1 MKKDL
6 IITGLIFALL
16 ISIGMQIKSN
26 YKNTKLEKELQDTI
40 NVVYYAKD
48 KLDLAYEMIDLL
60 NKEQIVMQKQ
70 IDEMK
75 EFKRL
80 TKELR

>member
-6 IITGLIFALL
+6 TIVVLIFALL

-40 NVVYYAKD
+40 NVVYYVKD
-48 KLDLAYEMIDLL
+48 KLDIAYETIDSL
-60 NKEQIVMQKQ
+60 NEEQVIMQ
-70 IDEMK
+70 DEINDLK

-80 TKELR
+80 AKELR